1 MNASKTTGYIF
12 LGIGAAIVLG
22 IAAWASAYQFEAAST
37 RVLAIVFALLVASPL
52 IGIGIYT
59 ITKGRGEAAEEKSI
73 ARQRKLLSL
82 VQTQGKVS
90 LSAAAL
96 ELGVTRDEAKAIVY
110 ELVGK
115 QLFSGYIDWK
125 DEVLYSV
132 ESGSLKT
139 GKCPNCSGELEVAG
153 KGLVKCP
160 YCGSEVFSS

>member
-1 MNASKTTGYIF
+1 MNASKTTGYIL
-12 LGIGAAIVLG
+12 LGIGAAILLVV
-22 IAAWASAYQFEAAST
+22 AAWASAYDFEAGST
-37 RVLAIVFALLVASPL
+37 RVLAIAFGVIVASPL

-59 ITKGRGEAAEEKSI
+59 VTKGHGEAAEERVI
-73 ARQRKLLSL
+73 ARQRKLLSM
-82 VQTQGKVS
+82 VQTQGKVA

-125 DEVLYSV
+125 DQVLYSV
-132 ESGSLKT
+132 DTSKLKT